1 MHSYPHPAE
10 LDAGNLLRNTVI
22 NIIGSSGEYV
32 KQSLPFR
39 YLIQRTES
47 AMTLAEKSPGGKKS
61 SALSIISLKPIF
73 SII

>member
-22 NIIGSSGEYV
+22 NIIGSSGEIC
-32 KQSLPFR
+32 KTAASFR

-47 AMTLAEKSPGGKKS
+47 DMTLAEKSPRGKK
-61 SALSIISLKPIF
+61 IIS
-73 SII
+73 S